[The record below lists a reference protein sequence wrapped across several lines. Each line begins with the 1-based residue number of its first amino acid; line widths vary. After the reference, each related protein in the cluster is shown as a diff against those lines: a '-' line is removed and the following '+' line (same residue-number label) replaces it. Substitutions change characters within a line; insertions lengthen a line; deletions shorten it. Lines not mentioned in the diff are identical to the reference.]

1 MFEATQTLLRKRTPL
16 TSLYDSTDKFMLNKK
31 QTSYKIKKRFQ
42 EQFADP
48 SQLSVTPDRTSRPL
62 RTPITADKLQ
72 LAFKRLRNGRA
83 VGPDAIPAEL
93 LKYGTAVLA
102 APVAVTSTTDFN
114 METIST
120 LEKEYY

>member
-62 RTPITADKLQ
+62 RRQSPQTNCNSPSSV
-72 LAFKRLRNGRA
+72 FGM
-83 VGPDAIPAEL
+83 DAQSDPTQ
-93 LKYGTAVLA
+93 YQQN
-102 APVAVTSTTDFN
+102 F
-114 METIST
+114 
-120 LEKEYY
+120 